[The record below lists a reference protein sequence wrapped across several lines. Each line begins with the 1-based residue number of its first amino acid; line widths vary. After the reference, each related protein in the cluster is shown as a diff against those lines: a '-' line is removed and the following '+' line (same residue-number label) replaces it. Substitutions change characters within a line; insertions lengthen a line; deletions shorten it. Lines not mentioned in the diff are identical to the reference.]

1 MTDFRPTS
9 LGELQEAVLTA
20 VAEGQAMEICGGG
33 SKRAL
38 GRPLQVEHRLSLDG
52 LTGVVDFE
60 PAELVL
66 TAKAGTPLHEIETLL
81 AASGQ
86 MLAFEPTD
94 WRGLLGS
101 AGKVATLGGA
111 IACNLAGP
119 RRVRAGAARDHFL
132 GFTGVNGFGEA
143 FKAGGK
149 VVKNV
154 TGYDLCKLMAG
165 SYGTLAVLADI
176 TVKVVPRPEESAS
189 LLILGL
195 DDEQAIGA
203 LSDGLNAPHEV
214 SAAAHLPAMVAC
226 RSGVAGVA
234 SSGAPV
240 TVLRVE
246 GPPSSV
252 AFRKQALRGLFGTRG
267 SLMELDQ
274 PESERLWR
282 EIAAVSSLLPET
294 NRVIWRLSLPPASG
308 AAVMTAIA
316 TANDIIGYYDWGGG
330 LIWLAATDQGDGG
343 AAAIRAALAP
353 HGGHATLM
361 RAPDALRAEV
371 PVFEPLPDALAALT
385 RRIKDSFDPNHL
397 FNPGRLYP
405 GM

>member
-1 MTDFRPTS
+1 
-9 LGELQEAVLTA
+9 
-20 VAEGQAMEICGGG
+20 
-33 SKRAL
+33 
-38 GRPLQVEHRLSLDG
+38 
-52 LTGVVDFE
+52 
-60 PAELVL
+60 
-66 TAKAGTPLHEIETLL
+66 
-81 AASGQ
+81 
-86 MLAFEPTD
+86 
-94 WRGLLGS
+94 
-101 AGKVATLGGA
+101 
-111 IACNLAGP
+111 
-119 RRVRAGAARDHFL
+119 
-132 GFTGVNGFGEA
+132 
-143 FKAGGK
+143 
-149 VVKNV
+149 
-154 TGYDLCKLMAG
+154 MAG
-165 SYGTLAVLADI
+165 SYGTLAVLAEI

-214 SAAAHLPAMVAC
+214 SAAAHLPATVAH
-226 RSGVAGVA
+226 RSGVAAVA
-234 SSGAPV
+234 SSGTSV

-252 AFRKQALRGLFGTRG
+252 AFRMQALRELFDARG
-267 SLMELDQ
+267 ALMALDQ

-316 TANDIIGYYDWGGG
+316 AANDITGYYDWGGG
-330 LIWLAATDQGDGG
+330 LIWLTAADQGDGG

-353 HGGHATLM
+353 HGGQATLV
-361 RAPDALRAEV
+361 RAPDTLRAEV

-385 RRIKDSFDPNHL
+385 RRVKDSFDPKHL